1 MRHSASSI
9 AKFLGF
15 IIYLNHV
22 LACIFYLI
30 GDYERGEGRISWLD
44 HESLENQRSNLPL
57 AYLYAF
63 YFSLMTTTTIGY
75 GDVHPVSASG
85 RVFALV
91 AMAIGACVFSYGVT
105 HVITLMSSLNK
116 QEQAF
121 REKMDRIATYMSFR
135 NLPPS
140 LRSDVRE
147 FFHYTHS
154 TKTEKRMLEVEKEI
168 LAEMSPS
175 LSHEVVLY
183 VNRQIVDKVVFLR
196 EVDHRFFQRIVR
208 NLEPATFAPNE
219 LVMKEG
225 EIGKKLYIISKGVVE
240 LLKTEKMRRVDT
252 RADGGHFGMISI
264 VPNGPTKGKRVC
276 SIRTM
281 TYCDFRTISK
291 RAFNRGLRRYPGVK
305 EDVEH
310 LVAKEFEDFTKM
322 CERTLNP
329 LGGAGRAMQDTMHT
343 MLAAGGLFGLDH
355 GNDGRIGEDD
365 EQSQDGAVKE
375 GINVVETSSLA
386 TSPPA
391 SPKLS
396 ARRRRGTTR
405 ALSISNA
412 LGNVFRSNSPR
423 SSKEGGSGGGVVGG
437 VEADPGDGSL
447 AACTPT
453 KKKGRAKSA
462 MRRHSDLRQRRNSD
476 LRVEIEGEDVPHS
489 DEDDEDGA
497 MKVLTRSTSMEG
509 RLQVDRLRKLMD
521 RLEDF
526 LNRVAPEGKSESKS
540 SIEEGASEGRTD
552 DVDGEIGG
560 TDEKGVL
567 PGIG

>member
-1 MRHSASSI
+1 
-9 AKFLGF
+9 
-15 IIYLNHV
+15 
-22 LACIFYLI
+22 
-30 GDYERGEGRISWLD
+30 
-44 HESLENQRSNLPL
+44 
-57 AYLYAF
+57 
-63 YFSLMTTTTIGY
+63 MTTTTIGY
-75 GDVHPVSASG
+75 GDVHPVSATG
-85 RVFALV
+85 RMFGLV

-168 LAEMSPS
+168 LSEMSPS
-175 LSHEVVLY
+175 LSHEVVLF
-183 VNRQIVDKVVFLR
+183 VNRQIVDKVTFLR

-240 LLKTEKMRRVDT
+240 LLRTNKMRRVDT

-310 LVAKEFEDFTKM
+310 LVEKEFDDFTKM
-322 CERTLNP
+322 CERVLNP
-329 LGGAGRAMQDTMHT
+329 LGGTGRAMQGAMHT
-343 MLAAGGLFGLDH
+343 MLATGGLFGL
-355 GNDGRIGEDD
+355 GNELGNGLGGGIGNG
-365 EQSQDGAVKE
+365 EQKEVAAVQEEKE
-375 GINVVETSSLA
+375 NEVAAGTTT
-386 TSPPA
+386 TSPSA
-391 SPKLS
+391 SPKRGS
-396 ARRRRGTTR
+396 RRPRRATSR
-405 ALSISNA
+405 AQSMSNVI
-412 LGNVFRSNSPR
+412 GNVFGSSLRKSNA
-423 SSKEGGSGGGVVGG
+423 KV
-437 VEADPGDGSL
+437 GDGDGDVASEGDSL
-447 AACTPT
+447 AACSPM
-453 KKKGRAKSA
+453 KRKGKRGSQVAT
-462 MRRHSDLRQRRNSD
+462 RRHSDLRQRRNSD
-476 LRVEIEGEDVPHS
+476 LRVQIET
-489 DEDDEDGA
+489 EDGT
-497 MKVLTRSTSMEG
+497 MSEEGDVDGDGDSGIPLTRSASMEEMV
-509 RLQVDRLRKLMD
+509 RVDRLRKLMD
-521 RLEDF
+521 RLEVF
-526 LNRVAPEGKSESKS
+526 LNKVAPEGQPERGRSVD
-540 SIEEGASEGRTD
+540 GADSEGQTD
-552 DVDGEIGG
+552 DDDDDDGSKHGG
-560 TDEKGVL
+560 EHGSQPSQRAWKPEKGLSPEAV
-567 PGIG
+567 